1 MNKTTVNPSKMG
13 LLLSILVAV
22 VLLTTSQAFSRD
34 LDEIKQQGVLRHLGV
49 PYANFITGSGNGMDV
64 EIVRLFSKHLGVR
77 YEYVKTTW
85 DNVVPDLVGR
95 KVKLDRNSVEL
106 LDAVPIRGDIVAN
119 GFTVLPWRE
128 KILNFSP
135 PLFPTQIVLVVPAG
149 SVIRPISPSGDIN
162 KDIGSVKKL
171 TKNRSVLG
179 VQNTSIDPVL
189 YGLKEE
195 GAKIRYFTELPSDLP
210 SVVIKGESDSA
221 IMEMPGALL
230 ALKKYPGKIKII
242 GPLSPAQDMAAG
254 FAKESV
260 LLRNEFKVFLTR
272 IKKDGTYLKIVKKY
286 YPSAPEF
293 YPAFFK

>member
-1 MNKTTVNPSKMG
+1 MKKTAGDFSRIG
-13 LLLSILVAV
+13 LILSILVAV
-22 VLLTTSQAFSRD
+22 VLLMTSQAFSRD
-34 LDEIKQQGVLRHLGV
+34 LDEIKRQGVLRHLGV

-95 KVKLDRNSVEL
+95 KVKLAENNVEL
-106 LDAVPIRGDIVAN
+106 LDVVPIRGDIVAN

-128 KILNFSP
+128 KIMSFSP
-135 PLFPTQIVLVVPAG
+135 PLFPTHIVLVVPA
-149 SVIRPISPSGDIN
+149 SSLVRPISPSGDIN
-162 KDIGSVKKL
+162 KDVESVKKL

-179 VQNTSIDPVL
+179 MQNTSLDPVL

-195 GAKIRYFTELPSDLP
+195 GAKIKYFTEGLSDLP
-210 SVVIKGESDSA
+210 SVVIKGESDTA

-242 GPLSPAQDMAAG
+242 GPISPVLHMAAG

-260 LLRNEFKVFLTR
+260 QLRNEFKIFLAR